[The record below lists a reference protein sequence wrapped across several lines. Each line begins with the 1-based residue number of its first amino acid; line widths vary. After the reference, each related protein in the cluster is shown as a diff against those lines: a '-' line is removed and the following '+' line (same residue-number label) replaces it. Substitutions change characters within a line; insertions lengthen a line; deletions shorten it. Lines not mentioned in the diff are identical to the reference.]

1 MDESILEKTFKNT
14 LYIFGGNNS
23 HRKSFYVIIIIC
35 NLTKINLEKR
45 KFFARVIF
53 HKKLKIDMVQDL
65 KELE

>member
-14 LYIFGGNNS
+14 LYIFAGNNS

-45 KFFARVIF
+45 EFFARVIF

>member
-35 NLTKINLEKR
+35 NLTKINLEKIE
-45 KFFARVIF
+45 FFARVIF
-53 HKKLKIDMVQDL
+53 HKKLKIYMVQAL
-65 KELE
+65 KEQE